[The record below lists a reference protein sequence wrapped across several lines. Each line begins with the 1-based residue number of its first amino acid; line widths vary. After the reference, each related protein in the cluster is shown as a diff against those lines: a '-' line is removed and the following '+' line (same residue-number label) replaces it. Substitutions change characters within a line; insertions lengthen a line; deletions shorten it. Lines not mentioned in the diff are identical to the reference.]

1 VTYLLD
7 ANAVIALLKN
17 QPAEVRGR
25 LRHALSRGDAIA
37 VSSIVLYELW
47 YGVARS
53 GRRRENAERLRIF
66 LSGNIE
72 IIAFDDEDAMTAGD
86 LRAVL
91 EAAGTPIG
99 PYDLLIAAQA
109 LRSGAT
115 LVTANVS
122 EFARV
127 RGLVWQDWA
136 AGLDGTP

>member
-1 VTYLLD
+1 MTFLLD
-7 ANAVIALLKN
+7 TNAVIALLKDE
-17 QPAEVRGR
+17 PAVFRKR
-25 LRHALSRGDAIA
+25 LRRAVAKGAAIS

-53 GRRRENAERLRIF
+53 ARRRENAERLRVF
-66 LSGNIE
+66 LSGG
-72 IIAFDDEDAMTAGD
+72 IAVSPFAEEDAATAGD

-109 LRSGAT
+109 LRNNAT
-115 LVTANVS
+115 LVTTNAS

-127 RGLVWQDWA
+127 PDLHWQDWTA
-136 AGLDGTP
+136 KA